1 MLPTTQ
7 GPVLMPMPTFMGRK
21 GWPAAS
27 ASARRSALRRSS
39 ASSMRKAASQAF
51 ASCAASS
58 SGAFQNAMM
67 ASPMYFV
74 DCPVAVDDGV
84 GKRRKEP
91 IHQSGKSLRI
101 MLVAL
106 GNRGEAA
113 HIREQHRHHPL
124 LTTEHEL
131 LG

>member
-67 ASPMYFV
+67 ASPMYLSRAL
-74 DCPVAVDDGV
+74 AVDDGV
-84 GKRRKEP
+84 GQRRQQP
-91 IHQSGKSLRI
+91 GHQVGQALRVV
-101 MLVAL
+101 LVLL
-106 GNRGEAA
+106 GDRGEAA
-113 HIREQHRHHPL
+113 HV
-124 LTTEHEL
+124 
-131 LG
+131 